1 MTEHDIR
8 EQPDTA
14 EGRTMTVLVPGNT
27 FVGKALEARIVEGVA
42 VFEGDIIL
50 GTVEEVEQQN
60 EELRDAMSGALASA
74 VVVAGGQFRWPGGV
88 IPHAIDANLADQAR
102 VTDAIAH
109 WEANTN
115 YRFPVRTD
123 EPNFVTFRRGSG
135 CSSNIGRRGGE
146 QFVNVGPACTA
157 GNIIHEIGHTVGLWH
172 EQSREDRDLFVTI
185 QFANIL
191 PGAETEFS
199 QHIVDGDDVGA
210 YDYGSIMHYPRNAFS
225 VDRNDPAK
233 ETIVPTDPNAQI
245 GQRTAL
251 SAGDIDAANSLI
263 AGTAPT
269 PPGPTPPGPTPPGP
283 TPPGPTPPGPTPPAP
298 PPPTPTLPVPFA
310 GRNLKFPPMTTGP
323 DVATWQAKMVE
334 RGFPLDVDGK
344 YGPKSKA
351 ACIEFQTRMGL
362 SPDGIVGPL
371 TWAATFGP

>member
-1 MTEHDIR
+1 VTEQDDQ
-8 EQPDTA
+8 EQPGTA
-14 EGRTMTVLVPGNT
+14 EGQTMTVLVPGNT
-27 FVGKALEARIVEGVA
+27 FVGKALEARIVDGVA
-42 VFEGDIIL
+42 MFEGDIIL

-60 EELRDAMSGALASA
+60 EELKDAMSGALASA
-74 VVVAGGQFRWPGGV
+74 VVVAGGQFRWPDGV
-88 IPHAIDANLADQAR
+88 IPHTIDAGLADQAR

-109 WEANTN
+109 WEANTD
-115 YRFPVRTD
+115 YRFPVRTN
-123 EPNFVTFRRGSG
+123 EPNFVTFRRGAG

-157 GNIIHEIGHTVGLWH
+157 GNIIHEVGHTVGLWH

-191 PGAETEFS
+191 PGAETEFT

-233 ETIVPTDPNAQI
+233 ETIVPIDATAQI

-251 SAGDIDAANSLI
+251 SAGDIAAANSLI
-263 AGTAPT
+263 PRTAPV
-269 PPGPTPPGPTPPGP
+269 PPTPVPPTPV
-283 TPPGPTPPGPTPPAP
+283 
-298 PPPTPTLPVPFA
+298 PPTPTLPVPFP

-323 DVATWQAKMVE
+323 DVATWQSKMVE

-351 ACIEFQTRMGL
+351 ACIEFQNQKGL